1 MGVIDE
7 LAFALG
13 ITGPILILMGLGWG
27 LRKTSVIDAP
37 FVSKANALV
46 FSVALPALL
55 FFSLATSPPG
65 EAFDLRLTLVGLGGT
80 LLLIGLLLMVGRL
93 LPPDQRGVFVQ
104 GSYRGN
110 LAILGVALA
119 VATYGE
125 TILPLVAVY
134 IAAVTTVYNIVAV
147 WLLES
152 RGALR
157 QLARNPILLSIA
169 AGATA
174 SWLNLPIPTVLENTG
189 GYLASMALP
198 IALLCIG
205 ASLDL
210 QSLRTHGR
218 AITLATFFKLI
229 VSPLMLMGLGLAAG
243 LRDEHLGILFFLAA
257 SPTATASYIMAR
269 QMTVHGALA
278 AEIIAVTTA
287 LGVLS
292 YTVGLALLRSAE
304 LV

>member
-1 MGVIDE
+1 M
-7 LAFALG
+7 
-13 ITGPILILMGLGWG
+13 
-27 LRKTSVIDAP
+27 
-37 FVSKANALV
+37 
-46 FSVALPALL
+46 
-55 FFSLATSPPG
+55 
-65 EAFDLRLTLVGLGGT
+65 
-80 LLLIGLLLMVGRL
+80 
-93 LPPDQRGVFVQ
+93 
-104 GSYRGN
+104 
-110 LAILGVALA
+110 
-119 VATYGE
+119 ATYGDE
-125 TILPLVAVY
+125 VLPLVAVY

-157 QLARNPILLSIA
+157 QIARNPILLGIA
-169 AGATA
+169 GGAIA
-174 SWLNLPIPTVLENTG
+174 SWLNLPIPVVLENTG
-189 GYLASMALP
+189 KYLASMALP

-210 QSLRTHGR
+210 KSLRTHGR

-229 VSPLMLMGLGLAAG
+229 VSPILLVGLGLAAG
-243 LRDEHLGILFFLAA
+243 VKDEHLGILFFLAA

-269 QMTVHGALA
+269 QMTAHGALA

-292 YTVGLALLRSAE
+292 YTLGLAVLRSAG

>member
-1 MGVIDE
+1 MIDE
-7 LAFALG
+7 LGFAFG
-13 ITGPILILMGLGWG
+13 ITGPILILLGLGWG
-27 LRKTSVIDAP
+27 LRKAAMIDAP
-37 FVSKANALV
+37 FVARANGLV
-46 FSVALPALL
+46 FTVALPALL

-80 LLLIGLLLMVGRL
+80 LLLIGLLLIVGRL

-119 VATYGE
+119 VATYGDE
-125 TILPLVAVY
+125 VLPLVAVY

-157 QLARNPILLSIA
+157 QIARNPILLGIA
-169 AGATA
+169 GGAIA
-174 SWLNLPIPTVLENTG
+174 SWLNLPIPVVLENTG
-189 GYLASMALP
+189 KYLASMALP

-210 QSLRTHGR
+210 KSLRIHGR

-229 VSPLMLMGLGLAAG
+229 VSPILLVGLGLAAG
-243 LRDEHLGILFFLAA
+243 VKDEHLGILFFLAA

-269 QMTVHGALA
+269 QMTAHGALA

-292 YTVGLALLRSAE
+292 YTLGLAVLRSAG